1 VSVPKFRKK
10 PVVVDAEQFGGFY
23 LTPYPRGVEFE
34 DNSNDPSKERYRFYV
49 VTAHGQR
56 AYLERGDWV
65 IAEPDGR
72 GYYPCKPDI
81 FGATYEPVE

>member
-1 VSVPKFRKK
+1 MPKFRKR

-23 LTPYPRGVEFE
+23 ATPYPRGVEFE

-56 AYLERGDWV
+56 AYLEAGDWV
-65 IAEPDGR
+65 IAEPDNR
-72 GYYPCKPDI
+72 GFYPCKDEI
-81 FGATYEPVE
+81 FKATYEPVED